1 MRKPAKKKARIEPNG
16 RDRATKKPVLPKWAM
31 RAYHREYY
39 AVGLEF
45 SNVAVVGEEVFGG
58 GE

>member
-1 MRKPAKKKARIEPNG
+1 MRKPTK
-16 RDRATKKPVLPKWAM
+16 KKPVLPKWAM
-31 RAYHREYY
+31 RAYPREYY

-45 SNVAVVGEEVFGG
+45 SNVAVVGEEGFGC